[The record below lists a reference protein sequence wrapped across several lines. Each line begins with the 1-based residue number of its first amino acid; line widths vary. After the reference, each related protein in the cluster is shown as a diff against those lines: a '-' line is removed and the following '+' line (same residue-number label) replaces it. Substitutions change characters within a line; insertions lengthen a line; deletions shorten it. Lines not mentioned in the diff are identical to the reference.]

1 MPEKI
6 VTVIPANPMLAN
18 TRKRKSK
25 LRVAAYC
32 RVSTEEE
39 EQQNSFEVQVTYYTD
54 KITNHEGWELVG
66 IFADDGS
73 SGVRTKKRE
82 EFNRMIDLCRKRK
95 IDLILTKSISRF
107 ARNTLD
113 CIQYVRLLKSWG
125 LP

>member
-25 LRVAAYC
+25 VRVAAYC
-32 RVSTEEE
+32 RLSSEEE

-66 IFADDGS
+66 IFADDGI

-82 EFNRMIDLCRKRK
+82 EFNRMIDLCRKR
-95 IDLILTKSISRF
+95 
-107 ARNTLD
+107 
-113 CIQYVRLLKSWG
+113 
-125 LP
+125 